1 MQIFSYASEA
11 SEKRNVLIVLLVGLI
26 LRVVWALVVPVA
38 PLSDS
43 YAYDVFARNLASGAG
58 YGWAPGQLTAHW
70 PVGTSFVYSIFYRCF
85 GFTYVPI
92 VVFNIWIS
100 LGTIWVTMT
109 LATRWFGRQAAFG
122 AGLLLAFWPAQIEF
136 VSVLGSELL
145 FNALL
150 MTWLVIWDSMRS
162 KPWITG
168 LVLSVVAA
176 GTCYVR
182 PTGLLIP
189 VVLFVLDLVRDRKLV
204 DPAIKAAVT
213 LIFACLLITPWSIRN
228 TRLLGSFVQISTNAG
243 VNFWEGNNPTSDGS
257 TQALPADTMNMNEAL
272 RDEYLGKLAKAYI
285 REYPGK
291 FVIRTMS
298 KAVRLYSHESIGV
311 YWNKAGLESRFGTGV
326 FIPLKVFSSLYWA
339 CALMLGFGGLISLVR
354 RIGLLGALFQPAVAL
369 WLYFTAIYAVTVIQ
383 DRYHFAAVPFI
394 AMLGGLALSHFS
406 LLGVQRINTDRV
418 PAVA

>member
-1 MQIFSYASEA
+1 MHTISNTGE
-11 SEKRNVLIVLLVGLI
+11 VLESRPLLAVLLIALV
-26 LRVVWALVVPVA
+26 LRVIWALVVPVL

-70 PVGTSFVYSIFYRCF
+70 PVGTSFVYSILYRCF
-85 GFTYVPI
+85 GLTYIPI
-92 VVFNIWIS
+92 VVLNICIS
-100 LGTIWVTMT
+100 LGTIWVSMT
-109 LATRWFGRQAAFG
+109 LATRWFGKQVALG

-150 MTWLVIWDSMRS
+150 MTWLIIWDSMRS

-168 LVLSVVAA
+168 LVLGVVAA
-176 GTCYVR
+176 ATCYVR

-189 VVLFVLDLVRDRKLV
+189 VVLFVLDLVRDRKFL
-204 DPAIKAAVT
+204 DPALKAALT
-213 LIFACLLITPWSIRN
+213 LVFACLLIAPWSIRN

-257 TQALPADTMNMNEAL
+257 TQALPAETMNMNEAL

-285 REYPGK
+285 KEYPGK
-291 FVIRTMS
+291 FVVRTMS
-298 KAVRLYSHESIGV
+298 KGVRLYSHESIGV
-311 YWNKAGLESRFGTGV
+311 YWNKAGLESKFGTGV
-326 FIPLKVFSSLYWA
+326 FIPLKVFSSLYWG
-339 CALMLGFGGLISLVR
+339 CALMLGLGGLISLVR
-354 RIGLLGALFQPAVAL
+354 RVGILGAVFQPCVAF
-369 WLYFTAIYAVTVIQ
+369 WLYFTAVYAVTVIQ

-406 LLGVQRINTDRV
+406 LLGVHRVKTDRV
-418 PAVA
+418 AAIA